1 MRRRYFRGHAS
12 LPDLSDGT
20 NAIIVGP
27 MVPHNSERLVDHE
40 AVTRAEVFAGLA
52 VTYGTPLLVIDEPAL
67 RAAMRRFTAA
77 FPRPGWTASVTYA
90 GKALLVR
97 AIARIAHEEGLALDV
112 CSLGEF
118 ETAARAG
125 GPAGDCIVHGC
136 WKSADEI
143 DAAVTR
149 GARHVVV
156 DHRGEI
162 DELGARAARAGSV
175 VDVLVRVNPGIAA
188 HTHELIRTGA
198 PDSKFGFALADGQAL
213 EAVRAVTQHAH
224 LRFAGLHCHI
234 GSQITDLASYTS
246 EIEELLGFA
255 RAL

>member
-67 RAAMRRFTAA
+67 RAAMRRFTSA
-77 FPRPGWTASVTYA
+77 FTREGWTASVTYA

-118 ETAARAG
+118 ETALRAG
-125 GPAGDCIVHGC
+125 VPAADCIVHGC
-136 WKSADEI
+136 WKTKDEL
-143 DAAVTR
+143 DAAVAN

-156 DHRGEI
+156 DHRAEI
-162 DELGARAARAGSV
+162 NQLAARAESAGAR
-175 VDVLVRVNPGIAA
+175 VDVLVRVNPGI
-188 HTHELIRTGA
+188 
-198 PDSKFGFALADGQAL
+198 S
-213 EAVRAVTQHAH
+213 
-224 LRFAGLHCHI
+224 
-234 GSQITDLASYTS
+234 
-246 EIEELLGFA
+246 
-255 RAL
+255 